1 MSLSHGAE
9 TARLRQIGQALTQQA
24 EALGDVAPHGAG
36 LLDLLMDSWAGPD
49 VEAFASEWQHVGSV
63 TGAAADRLKFFARQA
78 TSQADEQ
85 DDASGGA
92 VTGGPAAASQ
102 GADPDGAGGTPPGAA
117 AMTGARDRQEPGD
130 RTREAPGDSRTEN
143 DNRPDRDEWHGRKR
157 TPEGLPGEERPD
169 AGPALGEPV
178 PGTSLADDPQP
189 PPWTPVDGG
198 AGEHD
203 SEFAGP
209 VDHATHQA
217 ARIGADLKAS
227 DWPNA
232 SQNLDH
238 FLDNG
243 GEPLEQ
249 DVDQMLQDVPGLDS
263 QAASQRQD
271 LAADAVADAQARG
284 ITEPVTY
291 PVSTPWDSYYIDS
304 AQSADW
310 FYATGG
316 MEYSQTGSVTVYP
329 PSEPGGPY
337 RYEMSTSVTYQDQ
350 YNWDGSKETGIGPLT
365 VSDAQLAALHRAGI
379 AQEFEMYGESS
390 TMSTSG
396 EIQ

>member
-1 MSLSHGAE
+1 MPVSHGAD
-9 TARLRQIGQALTQQA
+9 TARLRHISQALGQQA
-24 EALGDVAPHGAG
+24 ELLADIAPRGSG
-36 LLDLLMDSWAGPD
+36 MLTLLMDAWSGPD
-49 VEAFASEWQHVGSV
+49 MEQFGSGWQQVETATGS
-63 TGAAADRLKFFARQA
+63 AAERLRACARLALQQA
-78 TSQADEQ
+78 EEQ
-85 DDASGGA
+85 DGASGESSGE
-92 VTGGPAAASQ
+92 
-102 GADPDGAGGTPPGAA
+102 
-117 AMTGARDRQEPGD
+117 RDRQEPGD
-130 RTREAPGDSRTEN
+130 RGREAPGDARTEN
-143 DNRPDRDEWHGRKR
+143 ENRPDRDEWNGRKR

-169 AGPALGEPV
+169 PGPALGEPV
-178 PGTSLADDPQP
+178 PGTSLDEDPEP

-209 VDHATHQA
+209 VDHATHRA
-217 ARIGADLKAS
+217 ARIGADLKAD

-249 DVDQMLQDVPGLDS
+249 DVDQMLEDVPGLDS

-271 LAADAVADAQARG
+271 LAGDAVDDARSRG
-284 ITEPVTY
+284 ITGPVTY
-291 PVSTPWDSYYIDS
+291 PVSTPWDSYYIASDE
-304 AQSADW
+304 SADW

-337 RYEMSTSVTYQDQ
+337 RYEMSTAVTYQDQ

-379 AQEFEMYGESS
+379 AKEFEMYGESS

>member
-1 MSLSHGAE
+1 MQVSHGAD
-9 TARLRQIGQALTQQA
+9 TARLRQISQALSHQA
-24 EALGDVAPHGAG
+24 ELLADVAPRGSG
-36 LLDLLMDSWAGPD
+36 LLTLLMDAWSGPD
-49 VEAFASEWQHVGSV
+49 VEWFGGSWQQVETATGEATDRLRAFAGVALQ
-63 TGAAADRLKFFARQA
+63 QA
-78 TSQADEQ
+78 EEQ
-85 DDASGGA
+85 DGASGAASGGGGA
-92 VTGGPAAASQ
+92 GIPVGGPGHGGPPVAAEVSGQ
-102 GADPDGAGGTPPGAA
+102 
-117 AMTGARDRQEPGD
+117 RDRQEPGD
-130 RTREAPGDSRTEN
+130 RGREAPGDARQEH
-143 DNRPDRDEWHGRKR
+143 DDRQGRDEWNGRKR
-157 TPEGLPGEERPD
+157 TPESLPGEERPD

-178 PGTSLADDPQP
+178 PGTSLDEDPEP

-209 VDHATHQA
+209 VDHATHRA
-217 ARIGADLKAS
+217 ARIGADLKAD

-249 DVDQMLQDVPGLDS
+249 DVDQMLEDVPALDS
-263 QAASQRQD
+263 QAANQRQD
-271 LAADAVADAQARG
+271 LAADAVDDARSRG

-291 PVSTPWDSYYIDS
+291 PVSTPWDSYYIGPDE
-304 AQSADW
+304 SADW

-329 PSEPGGPY
+329 PTEPGGPY
-337 RYEMSTSVTYQDQ
+337 RYEMNTTVTYQDQ

>member
-1 MSLSHGAE
+1 MPVSHGAD
-9 TARLRQIGQALTQQA
+9 TAALREISRALGQQA
-24 EALGDVAPHGAG
+24 ELIADVAPRGSA
-36 LLDLLMDSWAGPD
+36 LLTLLMDSWSGPD
-49 VEAFASEWQHVGSV
+49 VEQFGSGWQQVETATSGAAERLRAFAKLALQ
-63 TGAAADRLKFFARQA
+63 
-78 TSQADEQ
+78 QADEQ
-85 DDASGGA
+85 DGASGESSGGGEGA
-92 VTGGPAAASQ
+92 TPSGGPGPGVSPVAAETSGQ
-102 GADPDGAGGTPPGAA
+102 
-117 AMTGARDRQEPGD
+117 RDRQEPGD
-130 RTREAPGDSRTEN
+130 RGREAPGDARTEN
-143 DNRPDRDEWHGRKR
+143 ENRPDRDEWNGRKR
-157 TPEGLPGEERPD
+157 TPESLPGEERPD

-178 PGTSLADDPQP
+178 PGTSLDEDPEP

-209 VDHATHQA
+209 VDHATHRA
-217 ARIGADLKAS
+217 ARIGADLKAD

-249 DVDQMLQDVPGLDS
+249 DVDQMLEDVPGLDS

-271 LAADAVADAQARG
+271 LAADAVDDARSRG

-291 PVSTPWDSYYIDS
+291 PVSTPWDSYYIGPGE
-304 AQSADW
+304 SADW

-337 RYEMSTSVTYQDQ
+337 RYEMNTTVVYQDQ

-379 AQEFEMYGESS
+379 AKEYEMYGESS

-396 EIQ
+396 EVQ